1 MDWAH
6 IHIALNHFPIILT
19 VVGAAAALLATLA
32 PRRGTWMYA
41 AACLTLAG
49 LSVIPT
55 YFTGEPA
62 QGELRQAWYITRAS
76 VHSHESAALIS
87 AILVGV
93 VALMAAFAWR
103 RMVRYPR
110 ETSLPGALRSA
121 LLVGSLVASAHIF
134 YTSLLG
140 GRIVHD
146 SPILQGP
153 RPAGVPATPAGGER
167 GQAESPTAG
176 SAPAPASSAPGAPA
190 SATP

>member
-6 IHIALNHFPIILT
+6 IHLLLNHFPIILEIM
-19 VVGAAAALLATLA
+19 GAAAAIVAIVW
-32 PRRGTWMYA
+32 PHRGTWMYA
-41 AACLTLAG
+41 ATSLTLAG
-49 LSVIPT
+49 VTVLPT

-62 QGELRQAWYITRAS
+62 EHALNRPWYITRGTI
-76 VHSHESAALIS
+76 HSHEDAAFIS

-93 VALMAAFAWR
+93 VAMIAAVAWR

-110 ETSLPGALRSA
+110 EASLPGALRA
-121 LLVGSLVASAHIF
+121 MLLAGSMIASAHIV

-153 RPAGVPATPAGGER
+153 RPAGVPAPPPPR
-167 GQAESPTAG
+167 GSQGIGSGAMAPDTTAT
-176 SAPAPASSAPGAPA
+176 APA
-190 SATP
+190 ATPQP